1 MKWFF
6 ALLGK
11 DVHNNVQN
19 VFLIFNVET
28 EVKIT
33 KTTVLQTKKKL
44 ICEVNIYLHVLF
56 PLPRMSQ
63 HFFPQFTPDI
73 LFSVLTF
80 NSNRKKLICTVIL
93 DMQSFLHGGIQ
104 PFPFCRW

>member
-33 KTTVLQTKKKL
+33 KTIALQTKKK
-44 ICEVNIYLHVLF
+44 N
-56 PLPRMSQ
+56 
-63 HFFPQFTPDI
+63 
-73 LFSVLTF
+73 
-80 NSNRKKLICTVIL
+80 
-93 DMQSFLHGGIQ
+93 
-104 PFPFCRW
+104 